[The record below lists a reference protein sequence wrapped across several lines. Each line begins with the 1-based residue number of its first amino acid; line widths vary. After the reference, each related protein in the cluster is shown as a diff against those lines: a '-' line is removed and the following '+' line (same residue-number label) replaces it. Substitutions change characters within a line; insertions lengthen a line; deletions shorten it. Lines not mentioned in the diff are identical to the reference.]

1 MSFFILRSNDIRN
14 RCLEEIGELEIN
26 ERTPYQVEI
35 KEYKHNRTV
44 EQNRRFHW
52 VIRKIAAHVG
62 ESVDMMKQ
70 IITQQFIGMRAGV
83 DPLTGDVVHYLPS
96 TAGLTTAEF
105 SDLIIQTE
113 ALAAEL
119 GVAIDEN
126 MG

>member
-1 MSFFILRSNDIRN
+1 MSFFILRSNDIRT

-26 ERTPYQVEI
+26 ERAPYQVEI
-35 KEYKHNRTV
+35 KEYKPNRTLD
-44 EQNRRFHW
+44 QNRRFHW
-52 VIRKIAAHVG
+52 IIRQIAKHTG

-96 TAGLTTAEF
+96 TAGLTTSEF

-113 ALAAEL
+113 ALASEL
-119 GVAIDEN
+119 GVDINE
-126 MG
+126 